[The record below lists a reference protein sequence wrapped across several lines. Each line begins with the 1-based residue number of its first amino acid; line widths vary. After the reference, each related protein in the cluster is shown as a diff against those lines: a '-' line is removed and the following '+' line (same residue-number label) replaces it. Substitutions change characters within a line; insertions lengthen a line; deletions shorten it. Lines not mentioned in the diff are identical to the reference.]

1 MDCPLCEV
9 EIVEG
14 CCPQCKAPE
23 SYVQIFPKIVQFI
36 ETRESG
42 IALEVSPHSAEL
54 FGATVLSRGEGVW
67 QYVAINLIREG
78 MVTKERLCDDYM
90 DLDHLFFPD
99 DMFDVFIMANIST
112 LRRVFDYEQALTEIN
127 RVLKPNGVAYMK
139 VDYSDI
145 IPFSTRHRADD
156 YKNIWNFG
164 VDIFETM
171 ENIFRGIDQDEETG
185 TVTAYP
191 KITWD

>member
-9 EIVEG
+9 EMVES
-14 CCPQCKAPE
+14 CCPQCKAPR
-23 SYVQIFPKIVQFI
+23 SYAQIFPKVVQFI
-36 ETRESG
+36 ETREGG

-54 FGATVLSRGEGVW
+54 FGATVLSKGEGVW

-78 MVTKERLCDDYM
+78 MVTRERLCDDYM

-99 DMFDVFIMANIST
+99 DMFDIFIMSNPST
-112 LRRVFDYEQALTEIN
+112 LGKVFDYEEALTEIN
-127 RVLKPNGVAYMK
+127 RVLKPNGIALMK
-139 VDYSDI
+139 VDYSEI
-145 IPFSTRHRADD
+145 IPFSTRHRDEGD
-156 YKNIWNFG
+156 KNLWNFG

-185 TVTAYP
+185 VVVAYP
-191 KITWD
+191 KMTWD